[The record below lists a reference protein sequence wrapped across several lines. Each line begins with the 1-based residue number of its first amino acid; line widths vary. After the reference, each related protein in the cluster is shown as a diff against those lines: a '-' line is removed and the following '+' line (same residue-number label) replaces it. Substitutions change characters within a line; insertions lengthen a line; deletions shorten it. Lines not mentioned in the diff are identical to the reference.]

1 MSPCGGHLAV
11 GICRELISRSST
23 SINDLIIVSSL
34 HASRACFL
42 SYLVIGLTQ
51 SQNPEL
57 VLRIYIYK
65 QKRDWVNLGVKG
77 YGRRVIGYDLS
88 STGAPPAEGPRPA
101 CL

>member
-23 SINDLIIVSSL
+23 SVNDLIIVSSL

-65 QKRDWVNLGVKG
+65 QKRDWGQLG
-77 YGRRVIGYDLS
+77 RQRIWAS
-88 STGAPPAEGPRPA
+88 RHRI
-101 CL
+101 